1 MVPHSPTPVSPGVK
15 HANVRR
21 TSFHPDGSFGVCLGK
36 ADASAAHMPQ
46 PGPPFPT
53 STVPGGQG
61 DGTGVPRA
69 TGACRR
75 GAPPTHR
82 LHGPRRGRG
91 GEEARGSAPAGCQP
105 RIRPGRLPPRPP
117 APLPAREGAPGRAPA
132 TDRRSRRG
140 GSRRVRP
147 IPPPHPRPRLA

>member
-91 GEEARGSAPAGCQP
+91 GRGGPRLRASGLPASHKAGSAPASPP
-105 RIRPGRLPPRPP
+105 RPAPGEGGSTRPSTRHRPAVSAGRLP
-117 APLPAREGAPGRAPA
+117 A
-132 TDRRSRRG
+132 
-140 GSRRVRP
+140 GSAD
-147 IPPPHPRPRLA
+147 PPPHPRPRLA